1 MKTMKQS
8 PASRDKLAHNN
19 EPIAMR
25 PYEPTGDAMQLVA
38 LGSELARHRM
48 TNDFILYFLRENGIS
63 QGESQILIMK
73 IKGISL
79 REAKPIVLKSI
90 VWEDSFDANLAL
102 QALVIKALRT
112 NGTPRESN

>member
-1 MKTMKQS
+1 
-8 PASRDKLAHNN
+8 
-19 EPIAMR
+19 
-25 PYEPTGDAMQLVA
+25 
-38 LGSELARHRM
+38 
-48 TNDFILYFLRENGIS
+48 
-63 QGESQILIMK
+63 MK